1 MYNSWVSYE
10 FIKLYGF
17 FYKLRDKLAAITFY
31 YAIFSILFV
40 LEYLLQFQEGL
51 KYYIKYIILSR
62 HCQMLH

>member
-17 FYKLRDKLAAITFY
+17 FYKLRD
-31 YAIFSILFV
+31 IFSILFV